1 MTPWSFW
8 SFCIIAVATAVALAI
23 SWQLRHI
30 GSQRADLARPASR
43 LLVLVWIWMATALT
57 ASLVGFFQNPTR
69 FTAADLSGFL
79 LFGTLMSL
87 PLIGFLLGVWRS
99 ALLRELVAAIPTPW
113 LVGLQV
119 YRLGGV
125 IFLVLLAAGQVPAWW
140 GWITGITDLLI
151 GATALLLAW
160 GLVRNANWARPAA
173 IGWNLLGLADF
184 AHAIGFVFLVFFGVI
199 AADPAPAL
207 IGLHPLALIALFQ
220 VPLAIIIHGVVIGR
234 LVGLPRAEAR

>member
-1 MTPWSFW
+1 MNPWSFW
-8 SFCIIAVATAVALAI
+8 SFCIIAVTTAVALAI
-23 SWQLRHI
+23 TWQLRRI
-30 GSQRADLARPASR
+30 GSQRAALARPASR
-43 LLVLVWIWMATALT
+43 LLVAVWLWVATALT
-57 ASLVGFFQNPTR
+57 ASLVGFFQSPTR
-69 FTAADLSGFL
+69 FTTADLSGFL
-79 LFGTLMSL
+79 LFGTLMSI
-87 PLIGFLLGVWRS
+87 PLIGFLLVVWRS
-99 ALLRELVAAIPTPW
+99 VPLRELVAAIPTPW

-140 GWITGITDLLI
+140 GWITGIADLLV
-151 GATALLLAW
+151 GSTALPLAW
-160 GLVRNANWARPAA
+160 GLAHNANWARPAA

-220 VPLAIIIHGVVIGR
+220 VPLAIIIHGVVIRR
-234 LVGLPRAEAR
+234 LVGLPRDGAR